1 MTVVFVHGVPETD
14 EVWDGLRARLRGD
27 SVALR
32 LPGFGSPRPGGFT
45 STKDEYVSWLEG
57 ELRAFDGPVD
67 LVGHDWGALLVARV
81 ASRGVVGLRSWAVDV
96 ASVLDRDYIWHDAAR
111 LWQTPGA
118 GETWATESLE
128 VSDPGSPLGVAGQLR
143 AAGVTDEHARAMG
156 KNFDETMASSILALY
171 RSATPN
177 PFAHW
182 GADLTSVTSAPGLVL
197 HPTHD
202 PYDGGPA
209 SEVAAALG
217 ARFRP
222 LEGLG
227 HWWMLQ
233 DPGAGAAALEE
244 FWAHPEH

>member
-1 MTVVFVHGVPETD
+1 MTVVLVHGVPETD
-14 EVWDGLRARLRGD
+14 EVWDGLRACLRRD

-32 LPGFGSPRPGGFT
+32 LPGFGSPRPEGFT

-57 ELRAFDGPVD
+57 RLRELDGPVD

-81 ASRGVVGLRSWAVDV
+81 ASRGVVDLRSWAVDV

-111 LWQTPGA
+111 LWQTPEA
-118 GETWATESLE
+118 GEAWAAEAL
-128 VSDPGSPLGVAGQLR
+128 GNPLGIAGQLK
-143 AAGVTDEHARAMG
+143 AAGIADEHARAMG
-156 KNFDETMASSILALY
+156 ERFDATMASSILALY

-182 GADLTSVTSAPGLVL
+182 GAELTSVTSAPGLVL
-197 HPTHD
+197 HPTRD

-244 FWAHPEH
+244 FWANPKR